1 MELKTLNYFSCFP
14 AHNLEYL
21 DPVFLKLSW
30 CPKYQKRVQLNPE
43 MALRIRVR
51 PCLKANHGVRDFGLL
66 FICPSLD
73 YSVSPK
79 PPYCFKYPRTDIIST
94 SDSLLLGLKL
104 HFIWQIELRILF
116 CLCSNLWFV
125 VFRPSFPK
133 LCQCP
138 KCPEASMTQLYFFS
152 FYTWVR
158 PH

>member
-94 SDSLLLGLKL
+94 SDSLVLGLKL
-104 HFIWQIELRILF
+104 HFICVLTYD
-116 CLCSNLWFV
+116 LW
-125 VFRPSFPK
+125 
-133 LCQCP
+133 
-138 KCPEASMTQLYFFS
+138 YFDLVSPNCANVPNALKQVWLNSTSLAF
-152 FYTWVR
+152 TLE
-158 PH
+158 